1 MTVYRKASCWK
12 RFAAT
17 GLYSPTVIT
26 VSWSKVDGLSNGIVT
41 NWSAGPPHSPYV
53 TIGISL
59 LCGFSLLL
67 YSGLSPLLQQ
77 AMIDVLGMRPST
89 LSRLL
94 EHDISSWWNA
104 TALGIFTALFVHASW
119 LHLLGNL
126 AYLWVFGI
134 KVEQALGSVAMLT
147 VFVLGG
153 SLANV
158 IVALRLPDLE
168 TPIIGASGA
177 VSAVVGAYLGLFPR
191 RRIGLFLPLGIY
203 LQFARVPALLVIGS
217 WFTLQLLYTAFGPIN
232 AAVAWWTHLAGFA
245 LGLSFA
251 LLTRALT
258 LIRL

>member
-1 MTVYRKASCWK
+1 MGS
-12 RFAAT
+12 
-17 GLYSPTVIT
+17 S
-26 VSWSKVDGLSNGIVT
+26 IVT
-41 NWSAGPPHSPYV
+41 NWSVGPPHPPYV

-59 LCGFSLLL
+59 LCLFSLLV

-77 AMIDVLGMRPST
+77 AMIDVLGMRPAAIDQ
-89 LSRLL
+89 LL
-94 EHDISSWWNA
+94 EKNLRSWWDVP
-104 TALGIFTALFVHASW
+104 ALSLVTALFVHASW

-134 KVEQALGSVAMLT
+134 KVEQGLGSFAMLV

-153 SLANV
+153 ALANV
-158 IVALRLPDLE
+158 IVALRLPQLE

-191 RRIGLFLPLGIY
+191 RRIGLFLPLGVY

-251 LLTRALT
+251 LMARALA